1 MTRPDGSEDETT
13 PVAAETQAPAAA
25 AASSAPAV
33 AAGAVSTNDAPV
45 VEKVAAA
52 PPSVE
57 KQDRGMRAPES
68 EQPRAA
74 VARVVD
80 DQAAPLARPT
90 PLQKP
95 SARSSSSSS
104 TRPQHD
110 TYDYGRL
117 EDVPAFT
124 RFLWYCAGADSQ
136 LLLRC
141 PNSDRVKFQGL
152 GGVVLTV
159 GVLAF
164 LSGSYAFYAVFSPKD
179 GTALEREAV
188 HIGSALASGFFGLVW
203 ALIIFNIDRFIIS
216 STGKGDGTDRIT
228 WGEFTNA
235 LPRLVMALIIGLC
248 LSKPL
253 EIRILKSEIESYL
266 EKEQKEYLATLNEQ
280 SEGLIAVERTTLREK
295 IALLEKRTGDAES
308 VLEKRRLEINQQR
321 KTLELEAE
329 GKTGTGV
336 AGRGPAWRDKKDNL
350 DRLEAELERDREAM
364 TKKNVLVED
373 ELKIAKASLAAL
385 DDKLSQDKISNNAVA
400 RHMDGL
406 MKRIQISHT
415 IGGWIPF
422 AIMLLLLCIEAG
434 PIFFKLMIIK
444 GAYDYLEENQKRLV
458 RARAGIEPDAHM
470 VSDKKGKAVLIDVH
484 HAVDAVY
491 EEERRRIETERL
503 LATEVHD
510 AYRKRVLDEI
520 REDPKKF
527 VEEA

>member
-1 MTRPDGSEDETT
+1 MSAEDPKVVPSPAPPVVDPASVSELSR
-13 PVAAETQAPAAA
+13 AAVVDPAAA
-25 AASSAPAV
+25 SAPSSSLQPEGDAPP
-33 AAGAVSTNDAPV
+33 ASAGASARPMARAENASTG
-45 VEKVAAA
+45 A
-52 PPSVE
+52 PPSA
-57 KQDRGMRAPES
+57 DRALTRP
-68 EQPRAA
+68 P
-74 VARVVD
+74 
-80 DQAAPLARPT
+80 PLAKPGNRP
-90 PLQKP
+90 
-95 SARSSSSSS
+95 SS
-104 TRPQHD
+104 TTPAHD
-110 TYDYGRL
+110 TYEYGQL
-117 EDVPAFT
+117 EDVSFFT
-124 RFLWYCAGADSQ
+124 RFLWSCAGADAQ

-164 LSGSYAFYAVFSPKD
+164 LSGSYAFYTVFSPKD
-179 GTALEREAV
+179 GTALERELV
-188 HIGSALASGFFGLVW
+188 HIPSAIASGFFGVVW

-228 WGEFTNA
+228 WSEFTNA
-235 LPRLVMALIIGLC
+235 IPRLIMALIIGLC

-280 SEGLIAVERTTLREK
+280 SEGLIAEERDTLREK
-295 IALLEKRTGDAES
+295 VSTLETRMSEAEK
-308 VLEKRRLEINQQR
+308 VLETRRLEINQQR

-350 DRLEAELERDREAM
+350 DRLEAELDRDREAM
-364 TKKNVLVED
+364 GKKNALVEQ
-373 ELKIAKASLAAL
+373 ELKESKATLAAL
-385 DDKLSQDKISNNAVA
+385 DDKLSREKLSNAAVA

-470 VSDKKGKAVLIDVH
+470 VSDKKGKAVLVDVH

-491 EEERRRIETERL
+491 GEERRRIETERM

-510 AYRKRVLDEI
+510 AYRKKVVDEI
-520 REDPKKF
+520 RADPKKF